1 MINNSKKLLSALNY
15 QFKDTSLLELALT
28 HRSVGQHNNERLEYL
43 GDALLGFV
51 IADHI
56 FNRFKNS
63 PEGELTRMRANLVKK
78 ETLAKLA
85 KKLDLGSHIYLGT
98 GEKKSGGWRRDSILA
113 NTFEALIG
121 SIYLDSD
128 FHTCEKCLLEIYKEL
143 LEEISPDSHTKD
155 PKTRLQEL
163 LQAKKLALPIY
174 NTIKEEGE
182 AHLKTFTVEC
192 KIESIE
198 NTIIATGRSK
208 RIAEQSSAEQ
218 ALEIL
223 EEEFS

>member
-1 MINNSKKLLSALNY
+1 MINNTQKLLAALNY

-28 HRSVGQHNNERLEYL
+28 HRSVGQLNNERLEYL

-56 FNRFKNS
+56 FKRFVNS

-85 KKLDLGSHIYLGT
+85 KKLDLGSYLYLGT

-121 SIYLDSD
+121 AIYLDSD
-128 FHTCEKCLLEIYKEL
+128 FTSCKNCLLDIYKDL
-143 LEEISPDSHTKD
+143 LQDISPDSHTKD

-163 LQAKKLALPIY
+163 LQARKLALPIY

-192 KIESIE
+192 KIESVKNSIV
-198 NTIIATGRSK
+198 ATGRSK

-218 ALEIL
+218 ALQLL
-223 EEEFS
+223 EEELS